1 MTTNDASQLDK
12 SLFAASKIIE
22 RTMEPYGHVDANL
35 PVNLSL
41 IQDKDKGDKH
51 DNDNEH
57 HYQQYSNNEK
67 HSFTPT
73 SMITPYVLLIAL
85 SLHGL
90 FEGTALGVMTK
101 FRSVLFLSIAILAHK
116 WAESFALGISFFL
129 SGVDTVTF
137 IKMITLFSLFTPVG
151 IFVGIIFSG
160 TSFIVQAVLLSISS
174 GTFLYISASEVIIEE
189 FAITKYRYQK
199 YFCYLLGGTLVAMLK
214 AFEIDE

>member
-22 RTMEPYGHVDANL
+22 RTMEPYGHVDARL
-35 PVNLSL
+35 PINSNTNKSQEEDRHHDDSYELHN
-41 IQDKDKGDKH
+41 DKT
-51 DNDNEH
+51 
-57 HYQQYSNNEK
+57 EK

-73 SMITPYVLLIAL
+73 SLITPYVLLIAL

-101 FRSVLFLSIAILAHK
+101 LRSALFLSCAILAHK
-116 WAESFALGISFFL
+116 WAESFALGVSFFL

-137 IKMITLFSLFTPVG
+137 LKMITLFATFTPIG
-151 IFVGIIFSG
+151 IVIGIIFSG
-160 TSFIVQAVLLSISS
+160 TSFVIQAVLLSISS
-174 GTFLYISASEVIIEE
+174 GTFIYISASEIIIEE

-199 YFCYLLGGTLVAMLK
+199 YFCYLLGGILVGVLK
-214 AFEIDE
+214 VVEVEE